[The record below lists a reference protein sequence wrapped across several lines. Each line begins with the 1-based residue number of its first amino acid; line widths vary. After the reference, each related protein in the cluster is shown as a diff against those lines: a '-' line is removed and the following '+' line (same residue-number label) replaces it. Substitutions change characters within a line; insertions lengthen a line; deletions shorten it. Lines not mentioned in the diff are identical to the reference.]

1 MWTREQLKMNGKQLF
16 YRNYW
21 NYVAVTLLAGLFA
34 GAGGGSASYSGR
46 SSFAEMNDATSGY
59 GYRAPSISPEAGMA
73 FAGIMGVMVVV
84 MLIVAI
90 ALLFLGIF
98 VGNVLLVGDN
108 VFYIKNRTERAGIK
122 TMLEPF
128 RSGHY
133 GNVVLTM
140 FLMELYIFLW
150 SLLFII
156 PGIIKTYEYLMVPY
170 ILAEN
175 PGMDRKEAFAI
186 SRRMMEGQK
195 WDAFVLALSFL
206 GWGILS
212 IFTCGILGIFFLNPY
227 TKATFTE
234 LYAYNK
240 VKAYNEGYI
249 R

>member
-1 MWTREQLKMNGKQLF
+1 MNGKQLF
-16 YRNYW
+16 YRNYWNYW

-34 GAGGGSASYSGR
+34 GAGGGGASYSGGNN
-46 SSFAEMNDATSGY
+46 FYKMNNATSGY
-59 GYRAPSISPEAGMA
+59 GYGAPAISPEVSMA
-73 FAGIMGVMVVV
+73 LAGIMGVIVTI
-84 MLIVAI
+84 MLIAMI
-90 ALLFLGIF
+90 AFLFLGIF
-98 VGNVLLVGDN
+98 VGNVLLVGGN
-108 VFYIKNRTERAGIK
+108 VFYIKNRTEHAGIK

-133 GNVVLTM
+133 GNIVLTM

-156 PGIIKTYEYLMVPY
+156 PGIIKAYEYLMVPY

-175 PGMDRKEAFAI
+175 PGMDRREAFAI

-195 WDAFVLALSFL
+195 WEAFVLNLSFL
-206 GWGILS
+206 GWGILNV
-212 IFTCGILGIFFLNPY
+212 FTCGILGIFFLNPY

-240 VKAYNEGYI
+240 MKAYNEGYI

>member
-98 VGNVLLVGDN
+98 VGNVLLVGGN

-140 FLMELYIFLW
+140 FLMELYIVKYY
-150 SLLFII
+150 S
-156 PGIIKTYEYLMVPY
+156 YYLAPY